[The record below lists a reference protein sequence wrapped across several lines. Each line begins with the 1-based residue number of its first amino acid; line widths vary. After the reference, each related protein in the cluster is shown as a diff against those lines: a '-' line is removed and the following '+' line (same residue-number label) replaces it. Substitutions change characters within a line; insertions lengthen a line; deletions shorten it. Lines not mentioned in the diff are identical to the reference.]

1 MLIWH
6 IIRYQL
12 TNEKRLLMRYLTF
25 IFISCYF
32 QFSFS
37 QNYAEKPLQTQ
48 DSIQQQQW
56 VDGLYNAMSLE
67 EKIGQLFMVQVFSNK
82 GKAHET
88 KIAKL
93 ITGQHIGGL
102 IYSNGG
108 PVRQAKLNNEL
119 QAASKVPLLIG
130 MDAEWG
136 LSMRLDSTYAFPW
149 NMTLG
154 AITDNKLVEQTGRQI
169 GEHSKRLGVHFNFAP
184 AVDINTNPKNP
195 IIGNRSFGEDRD
207 NVTDKGLAF
216 MKGMQSA
223 GTLANAKHFP
233 GHGDTEEDSHLKLPT
248 INFSAKRI
256 DSIELYPYKKLIK
269 EGLASVMVAHLNV
282 PSLETRRD
290 FPSSLSKHI
299 VTDILKEQLGFNGLI
314 FTDALTMKGAAD
326 YVSKGV
332 DGSQAKSVIKGG
344 EIDLMAFL
352 AGNDVM
358 LMSEDPEKG
367 IAKFVEAYNNGTITE
382 SRLAHSVKKILMA
395 KYKVGLHNY
404 SPIGIYNLQKDLNR
418 LEDDLLYEELMEN
431 AITVVKNDNT
441 LLPLRDLE
449 TKKIAY
455 VALGEDNGT
464 VFLDEL
470 RKYTEVHEIK
480 ADKLD
485 GLIEKLQNYNTVVVG
500 FHKSNAN
507 PWKSYS
513 FSQREMAWLYEIAR
527 TNTVILD
534 VFARP
539 YALNDLLSV
548 DNIEGVVMSY
558 QNSKIAQEK
567 SAQLIFGAIS
577 AKGKLPVSA
586 GEFFPVGTGEEYN
599 PLLSLSYGLPE
610 RVGMDSQL
618 LSRIDSLANY
628 AIHGKMTPGI
638 QLLVAR
644 RGKVIYNKNFGYHT
658 YEKKNKVD
666 FNDVYDVASLTKIL
680 ATLPVLMELEEKGSI
695 SLNDKLGDLIP
706 AYKNT
711 NKKNI
716 TLKRM
721 LSHYARL
728 KPWIPF
734 YYATLDTLTNR
745 PDPKYYRKT
754 RTEGFTVEVTNT
766 LFMRDDYKD
775 SIQKVIRD
783 TDLLSSL
790 RYRYSDLPYYILK
803 DYLEAF
809 YDKPLS
815 EIAEDRFYKPLGTNY
830 TTYNP
835 RKKFSLKDIVPT
847 EIDDYYRY
855 QKVHGYVHDMGAA
868 MQDGIGGHAGVFS
881 NANDVAK
888 IMQMYLQKGFYG
900 GKRYLSDET
909 VDKFNYCYYCGNN
922 NRRGIGFDKPQ
933 LGDQGPTCGCIS
945 MNSFGHSGFT
955 GTYAWADPDEEIV
968 YVFLA
973 NRTYPEAG
981 KNLLLREN
989 IRTEIQRLIY
999 EAIID

>member
-1 MLIWH
+1 
-6 IIRYQL
+6 
-12 TNEKRLLMRYLTF
+12 MRYLLL
-25 IFISCYF
+25 ISLFACF
-32 QFSFS
+32 QVNFA
-37 QNYAEKPLQTQ
+37 QNLGDNPLQSK
-48 DSIQQQQW
+48 DPIQQQKW
-56 VDGLYNAMSLE
+56 VDSVYNSMTVQE
-67 EKIGQLFMVQVFSNK
+67 RIGQLFMVQVFSNK
-82 GKAHET
+82 SKAHEAS
-88 KIAKL
+88 IARL
-93 ITGQHIGGL
+93 IKNQHIGGL

-108 PVRQAKLNNEL
+108 PVRQAQLNNEL
-119 QAASKVPLLIG
+119 QAASKIPLLIG

-154 AITDNKLVEQTGRQI
+154 AIQNDKLVEETGRYI

-207 NVTDKGLAF
+207 NVTAKGLAF
-216 MKGMQSA
+216 MRGMQSA

-233 GHGDTEEDSHLKLPT
+233 GHGDTEGDSHHMLPT
-248 INFSAKRI
+248 INFSAERI
-256 DSIELYPYKKLIK
+256 DSIELHPYKKLIK

-282 PSLETRRD
+282 PSLEKRNG

-299 VTDILKEQLGFNGLI
+299 VTDILKERLGFNGLI

-326 YVSKGV
+326 YINKGSTSKGRN
-332 DGSQAKSVIKGG
+332 KGG

-358 LMSEDPEKG
+358 LMSEDPVTG
-367 IAKFVEAYNNGTITE
+367 ISRFVEAYSDGTISE
-382 SRLAHSVKKILMA
+382 DRLAHSVKKILMA
-395 KYKVGLHNY
+395 KYKVGLNNY
-404 SPIGIYNLQKDLNR
+404 LPIGIANLESDLNR
-418 LEDDLLYEELMEN
+418 LKDDLLYEELMEN
-431 AITVVKNDNT
+431 AITVVKNTNS
-441 LLPLRDLE
+441 LLPLRNLE

-455 VALGEDNGT
+455 VSLGDDDGS

-470 RKYTEVHEIK
+470 KKYTKVHEIK
-480 ADKLD
+480 GDKLD
-485 GLIEKLQNYNTVVVG
+485 DVIAKLQNYNTVVVG

-507 PWKSYS
+507 PWKGFK

-527 TNTVILD
+527 TNTIILD

-539 YALNDLLSV
+539 YALNDLQSV
-548 DNIEGVVMSY
+548 ENIEAIVMSY

-567 SAQLIFGAIS
+567 SAQIIFGAVG

-586 GEFFPVGTGEEYN
+586 GPYFPVGTGETYN
-599 PLLSLSYGLPE
+599 SLLSLGYSLPE
-610 RVGMDSQL
+610 RVGIDSKL
-618 LSRIDSLANY
+618 LSRIDSVANY
-628 AIHGKMTPGI
+628 AVEKKMTPGI

-644 RGKVIYNKNFGYHT
+644 KGKVVYNKNFGYHT

-666 FNDVYDVASLTKIL
+666 FDDVYDVASLTKIL
-680 ATLPVLMELEEKGSI
+680 ATLPVLMELEEKGSV
-695 SLNDKLGDLIP
+695 SLDDKLGDLLIE
-706 AYKNT
+706 YKKT
-711 NKKNI
+711 NKKNV
-716 TLKRM
+716 TLKKM
-721 LSHYARL
+721 LSHYAQL

-734 YYATLDTLTNR
+734 YYATLDSVTKK
-745 PDPKYYRKT
+745 PDPKYYRRSPIK
-754 RTEGFTVEVTNT
+754 GFEVEVTNT
-766 LFMRDDYKD
+766 LYMRNDYMD

-783 TDLLSSL
+783 SELLSSL

-803 DYLEAF
+803 KYLEDF
-809 YDKPLS
+809 YDKPLD
-815 EIAEDRFYKPLGTNY
+815 EIVEDRFYKSLGANY

-835 RKKFSLKDIVPT
+835 RNKFSLKDIVPT
-847 EIDDYYRY
+847 EVDNYYRY
-855 QKVHGYVHDMGAA
+855 NEIHGYVHDMGAA
-868 MQDGIGGHAGVFS
+868 MQNGVGGHAGIFS

-900 GKRYLSDET
+900 GKRYFKNET
-909 VDKFNYCYYCGNN
+909 VDKFNYCYYCSEN

-933 LGDQGPTCGCIS
+933 LGEEGPTCGCLS
-945 MNSFGHSGFT
+945 MTSFGHSGFT
-955 GTYAWADPDEEIV
+955 GTYAWADPEEELV